1 MPKKGDIEF
10 ALKSRA
16 EVGNMYF
23 VQIGSF
29 DGESNDPLRSL
40 IKQFNWSGI
49 FVEPMIGY
57 MNKLKE
63 LYKNSAG
70 FQFEC
75 SAIGDSNEQKEFYY
89 LNNDSNFPNWFNQI
103 SSLDR
108 EYLMQYK
115 EQIPDIE
122 KHIASKKVNCITFN
136 ALLDKYGVKKI
147 DLLHIDAEGQDFKI
161 IQTLDF
167 GKVKPKLILFEH
179 KSIYLNWIF
188 RYFKSFMAYLRC
200 LKLLKKE
207 GYIFLRQGGDTLALL
222 TK

>member
-1 MPKKGDIEF
+1 MPKKGDIES

-16 EVGNMYF
+16 EVSDMYF

-29 DGESNDPLRSL
+29 DGETNDPLRNL
-40 IKQFNWSGI
+40 IKQFNWSGV
-49 FVEPMIGY
+49 FVEPMADY

-63 LYKNSAG
+63 LYKNSVG

-89 LNNDSNFPNWFNQI
+89 LNSGSNLPKWFNQI
-103 SSLDR
+103 STLDR
-108 EYLMQYK
+108 DYLMQYR
-115 EQIPDIE
+115 EQIPNIE
-122 KHIASKKVNCITFN
+122 KHIFSKKVNCITFD
-136 ALLDKYGVKKI
+136 ALLDRYEIKKI

-161 IQTLDF
+161 IQMLDF
-167 GKVKPKLILFEH
+167 DKIKPKLILFEH

-188 RYFKSFMAYLRC
+188 RYFKSFTEYLRC

-207 GYIFLRQGGDTLALL
+207 GYIFLRQNGDTLALL
-222 TK
+222 TR